1 MNQMA
6 TIHSPARPAACAPP
20 VYAAPWSA
28 PTYVEISP
36 LLVRQ
41 MTGIGRFVAR
51 LVEALSRLTPLRL
64 INTIQGE
71 HADNMRLSNMLPCGQ
86 EIIVPRAPCLRRTA
100 TFSAGLEK

>member
-1 MNQMA
+1 M
-6 TIHSPARPAACAPP
+6 S
-20 VYAAPWSA
+20 WSA

-86 EIIVPRAPCLRRTA
+86 EIIVPRGSLPPADGDVFR
-100 TFSAGLEK
+100 SAEK